1 MGRRVA
7 EGVLRWEQAYPGGG
21 GYLGAA
27 MEMCIDAPTNSAPSA
42 AHSRL
47 PRLPSLLL
55 QELGSQVTAAES
67 ALTAAS

>member
-7 EGVLRWEQAYPGGG
+7 EGVFRWEQAYPGGG
-21 GYLGAA
+21 VDLGAA
-27 MEMCIDAPTNSAPSA
+27 MEMCRGAPTNSAPSS
-42 AHSRL
+42 AHSLL